1 MNTYSVKQI
10 ADLLET
16 NPETVRRWIRADKL
30 KAVQISR
37 KDGNVVTEGELQRFL
52 RATPKYLPKLTAGI
66 AALSPVIGIPSLAGG
81 ILAGAVMAYIG
92 EKNVDVRIMPD
103 DFKRYLEGN
112 IETLKKTA
120 AQKREL
126 IRQTEDEISRL
137 EKEIDQYQY
146 LLDHEDILNEAL
158 SKVTTSKNT
167 GKE

>member
-1 MNTYSVKQI
+1 
-10 ADLLET
+10 
-16 NPETVRRWIRADKL
+16 
-30 KAVQISR
+30 
-37 KDGNVVTEGELQRFL
+37 
-52 RATPKYLPKLTAGI
+52 
-66 AALSPVIGIPSLAGG
+66 
-81 ILAGAVMAYIG
+81 MAYIG